1 MYIGEISKL
10 TGASPKAI
18 RLYESLGLLG
28 RVVRTGTYRVYTQ
41 SEVGQVRLIRQA
53 LALGFRLSE
62 LRPVLGGSPGE
73 PDWQGLV
80 RQIDRKRTEIRQEMR
95 RLRRLD
101 AHLSRI
107 NEEIRSCLD
116 GEADGNAC
124 DSSYAG
130 TSTERA

>member
-28 RVVRTGTYRVYTQ
+28 RVVRTGSYRVYTQ

-53 LALGFRLSE
+53 QTLGFRLSE
-62 LRPVLGGSPGE
+62 LRSVLGGSQGD
-73 PDWQGLV
+73 PDWEGLV
-80 RQIDRKRTEIRQEMR
+80 RQIDRKRAEIRQEVR

-101 AHLSRI
+101 THLSRI

-116 GEADGNAC
+116 GEEARGSC
-124 DSSYAG
+124 DSEFAE
-130 TSTERA
+130 TSAKRP